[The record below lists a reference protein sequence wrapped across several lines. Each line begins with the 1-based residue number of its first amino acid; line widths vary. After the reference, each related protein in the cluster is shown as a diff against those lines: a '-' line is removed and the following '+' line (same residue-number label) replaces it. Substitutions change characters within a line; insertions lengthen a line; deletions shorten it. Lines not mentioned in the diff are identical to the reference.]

1 MDDRHDMY
9 LARLA
14 ETGQKFASAKAL
26 AVPYKE
32 LKEWRKEPAFKEAE
46 AEALEEFRQDSKEK
60 IFSEAMRRAV
70 HGWDEPVIFRGALC
84 PKNPDGPLFSGGEEE
99 FLTVRKYSDPI
110 LVRLLNLL
118 VQETNDPENKTP
130 AEIKINL
137 VSHDGKSD
145 S

>member
-1 MDDRHDMY
+1 MDERHEAY
-9 LARLA
+9 LERLA
-14 ETGQKFASAKAL
+14 ETGRKLASAKAIGGS
-26 AVPYKE
+26 YKE
-32 LKEWRKEPAFKEAE
+32 LQEWRKEPAFKAAE
-46 AEALEEFRQDSKEK
+46 AEALEEFREAAKEK

-70 HGWDEPVIFRGALC
+70 EGWDEPVIFRGALC

-99 FLTVRKYSDPI
+99 FLTVRKHSDTI
-110 LVRLLNLL
+110 MVRLLGML